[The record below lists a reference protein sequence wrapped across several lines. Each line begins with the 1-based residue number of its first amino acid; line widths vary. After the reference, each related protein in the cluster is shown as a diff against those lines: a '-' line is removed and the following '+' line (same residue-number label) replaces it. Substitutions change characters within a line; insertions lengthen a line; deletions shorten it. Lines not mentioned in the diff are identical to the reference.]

1 MVDVYLNGGS
11 IEYLKSIRYSEYST
25 VVMKSTSEIEFLAV
39 YSIRKAVILESV
51 INLSRTLF
59 VIIVLTIGLL
69 YFNNITTKF
78 VLNPIERMLEKV
90 RLIATNPLAAAT
102 DNIEMAGALTMM
114 EKMKIGKSHKN
125 KELET

>member
-1 MVDVYLNGGS
+1 MIDVYPNGGS

-25 VVMKSTSEIEFLAV
+25 VVIKSTSEVEFLAV

-69 YFNNITTKF
+69 YFNSITTKF

-114 EKMKIGKSHKN
+114 AKLEIAKN
-125 KELET
+125 QKHKELET

>member
-1 MVDVYLNGGS
+1 MIDVYPNGGS

-25 VVMKSTSEIEFLAV
+25 VVIKSISEVEFLAV

-69 YFNNITTKF
+69 YFN
-78 VLNPIERMLEKV
+78 
-90 RLIATNPLAAAT
+90 
-102 DNIEMAGALTMM
+102 
-114 EKMKIGKSHKN
+114 
-125 KELET
+125 

>member
-1 MVDVYLNGGS
+1 MIDVYPNGGS

-25 VVMKSTSEIEFLAV
+25 VVIKSTSEVEFLAV

-69 YFNNITTKF
+69 YFNAITTKF

-114 EKMKIGKSHKN
+114 AKLEIVNNKN

>member
-1 MVDVYLNGGS
+1 MIDVYPNGGS
-11 IEYLKSIRYSEYST
+11 IEFLKSIRYSEYST
-25 VVMKSTSEIEFLAV
+25 VVIKSTSEVEFLAV

-69 YFNNITTKF
+69 YFNSITTKF

-114 EKMKIGKSHKN
+114 AKLEIAKNKN

>member
-1 MVDVYLNGGS
+1 MIDVYPNGGS

-25 VVMKSTSEIEFLAV
+25 VVIKSTSEVEFLAV

-69 YFNNITTKF
+69 YFNAITTKF

-114 EKMKIGKSHKN
+114 AKLEIVNNKN
-125 KELET
+125 KELEP

>member
-1 MVDVYLNGGS
+1 MVQSTNG
-11 IEYLKSIRYSEYST
+11 L
-25 VVMKSTSEIEFLAV
+25 EFLAV
-39 YSIRKAVILESV
+39 YSIRKAVVLESV

-69 YFNNITTKF
+69 YFNSITTRF

-114 EKMKIGKSHKN
+114 AKMEIVKS
-125 KELET
+125 

>member
-1 MVDVYLNGGS
+1 MIDVYPNGGS

-25 VVMKSTSEIEFLAV
+25 VVIKSISEVEFLAV

-69 YFNNITTKF
+69 YFNSITTKF

-114 EKMKIGKSHKN
+114 AKLEIANKKN